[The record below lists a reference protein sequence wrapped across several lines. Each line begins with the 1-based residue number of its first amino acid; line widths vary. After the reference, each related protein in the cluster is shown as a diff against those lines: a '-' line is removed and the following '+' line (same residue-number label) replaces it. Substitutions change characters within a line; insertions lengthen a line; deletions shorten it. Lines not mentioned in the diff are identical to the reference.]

1 MSRLSFDG
9 IRGDS
14 TPVLRVVVNQ
24 SGLMRSEEGMEWVK
38 TGVWVVTGVGCVM
51 AVGMGRRSE
60 EQTMELMDRLVEK
73 VERKT
78 KTKKSRFDNGL
89 HAN

>member
-1 MSRLSFDG
+1 
-9 IRGDS
+9 
-14 TPVLRVVVNQ
+14 
-24 SGLMRSEEGMEWVK
+24 
-38 TGVWVVTGVGCVM
+38 
-51 AVGMGRRSE
+51 
-60 EQTMELMDRLVEK
+60 MELMDWLVEK